1 MGFLNS
7 VRHALYVGDLVTGV
21 VNLSESQKYFFL
33 EDVGSDPVPER
44 AHSTIHRAKVEKGAI
59 LRHFNFNHASQ
70 HDAELLESKVAF
82 VKLYIGPKH
91 QVKNC
96 DF

>member
-1 MGFLNS
+1 
-7 VRHALYVGDLVTGV
+7 VCGV
-21 VNLSESQKYFFL
+21 VNLGEPQKNFFL

-44 AHSTIHRAKVEKGAI
+44 AHSMIHRAKVEKGTF

-70 HDAELLESKVAF
+70 HDAQFLEIKVTF
-82 VKLYIGPKH
+82 VKLNIRPKH
-91 QVKNC
+91 QVENR